1 MTTDVSRVEKPHMAM
16 LVANPVVGDSRV
28 EKSALSAVRAG
39 YRVTIVGVGNASTS
53 RVDHYEHIPIY
64 RIPLDFTRHK
74 AWTVENRRRNS
85 SRAPKASGTSLLNR
99 ANRALQRMTQR
110 LNHSWAERFRTAR
123 DSIQAGRPGG
133 WRTLWPQTLD
143 YEEGFLEALHRL
155 KPDIIHAHD
164 RHPMAGAAAYS
175 ARQRAAGTPVPWVYD
190 AHEWVPG
197 TIIGGPPKAKTA
209 WVALEAE
216 LIRTADAVI
225 TVTDH
230 VAGELHARHR
240 LDARPR
246 TVINAPRRT
255 RQPLPPD
262 QRRPLRE
269 ECGVDPETPLLVY
282 VGMLAE
288 HRGVFTIVDAL
299 TEMPGVH
306 VAFVGSQN
314 ATVRQQLHDRAMTH
328 GVRERLHLLDYVP
341 SHSVTWYIE
350 SATCGVSALMPY
362 PAHELAMPTK
372 LREYAQAGL
381 PVVASDLDTQS
392 AFVTDHGVGTLFTA
406 GDATSL
412 AAAFHRLLDDHESYR
427 RAVRDPDFL
436 ASQTWEGN
444 ETALAATWHSLCP
457 VQPPPADP
465 RSAAPV
471 DAAASQPLVGRHPT
485 LVVVGASAA
494 DPWPEAWA
502 EAWSR
507 FAGDARCLAGSTT
520 EADGDGQPM
529 SEALDSWLEIDQYA
543 DAALYCGL
551 SSAHGDVDGGSLSE
565 MLSLQR
571 RQKQV
576 GVLTEAPLVDAAVL
590 RDRPGHAFSD
600 WDPQVFGRYRR
611 QALKQARP
619 FLTMLE
625 HGIPLFTSSQRNALM
640 FPGVHWIPAPLPFL
654 SPPHPSSPGEAG
666 DDAQAPVRILIV
678 PTIRSRA
685 ENRQLDR
692 LVEDAARHGF
702 SVRRPRSSRYDPSQ
716 AGHADI
722 VVDAIT
728 LGEWSHSAAHAWSA
742 SRLVVGHLDE
752 SLRTSPDSPLLT
764 VPTPPLLESSV
775 DDIVDT
781 VLDLAHAL
789 DGETEAETRRQG
801 RDFAESIYGGKM
813 AVAGL
818 HGIWTV

>member
-1 MTTDVSRVEKPHMAM
+1 MSTNLSHVEKPHMAM

-53 RVDHYEHIPIY
+53 HVDHYEHIPIY
-64 RIPLDFTRHK
+64 RIPLDFSRHK

-85 SRAPKASGTSLLNR
+85 SRAPETSGTSLLNR
-99 ANRALQRMTQR
+99 ANRALQRMSQR
-110 LNHSWAERFRTAR
+110 LNRSWAERFRTTR
-123 DSIQAGRPGG
+123 ESFQAGRPGG
-133 WRTLWPQTLD
+133 WRTVWPQTLD
-143 YEEGFLEALHRL
+143 YEEGFLEVLHRL

-175 ARQRAAGTPVPWVYD
+175 ALQRAAGTPVPWVYD

-197 TIIGGPPKAKTA
+197 TIIGGPPQAKTA

-246 TVINAPRRT
+246 TVINAPRRA

-269 ECGVDPETPLLVY
+269 ECGVGPETPLLVY

-328 GVRERLHLLDYVP
+328 GVRDRLHLLDYVP

-350 SATCGVSALMPY
+350 SATCGISALMPY

-392 AFVTDHGVGTLFTA
+392 AFVKDHGVGTLFAA
-406 GDATSL
+406 GDASSL
-412 AAAFHRLLDDHESYR
+412 AAAFHRLLDDQESYR

-457 VQPPPADP
+457 AQSPLAEP
-465 RSAAPV
+465 RSTAPAA
-471 DAAASQPLVGRHPT
+471 AAASQTRVERHPT

-494 DPWPEAWA
+494 DPWA

-507 FAGDARCLAGSTT
+507 FAGDARGHAGSDS
-520 EADGDGQPM
+520 EADGDGVLM
-529 SEALDSWLEIDQYA
+529 SEALDSWLEIDRYA
-543 DAALYCGL
+543 DAALYRGL
-551 SSAHGDVDGGSLSE
+551 SCAHGDVDGGPLSE

-576 GVLTEAPLVDAAVL
+576 GVLTEAPLVDAALL
-590 RDRPGHAFSD
+590 RDQPGHAFSD
-600 WDPQVFGRYRR
+600 WDPKVFGRYRR

-619 FLTMLE
+619 YLTMLE
-625 HGIPLFTSSQRNALM
+625 QGIPLFTSSQRNALM
-640 FPGVHWIPAPLPFL
+640 LHGVHWIPAPLPFP
-654 SPPHPSSPGEAG
+654 SPPLPSPPGEARA
-666 DDAQAPVRILIV
+666 DSRTPVRILIV
-678 PTIRSRA
+678 PTIRSQA
-685 ENRQLDR
+685 ENGQLDR
-692 LVEDAARHGF
+692 LVEDATRHGF

-722 VVDAIT
+722 VVDALT

-752 SLRTSPDSPLLT
+752 SLSTSPGSPLMT
-764 VPTPPLLESSV
+764 APAPPLLESSV

-789 DGETEAETRRQG
+789 DGAAEAETRRHG
-801 RDFAESIYGGKM
+801 RDFAEAIYGGKM

-818 HGIWTV
+818 RGIWNV

>member
-1 MTTDVSRVEKPHMAM
+1 MKTAASRSDQPHMAM

-39 YRVTIVGVGNASTS
+39 YRVTIVGIGNASTP

-64 RIPLDFTRHK
+64 RIPPDFPRHK
-74 AWTVENRRRNS
+74 AWTRENRRRKS
-85 SRAPKASGTSLLNR
+85 TRAPEVSGTSPVHR
-99 ANRALQRMTQR
+99 AKRAWQR
-110 LNHSWAERFRTAR
+110 LNRSWGERFDTAR
-123 DSIQAGRPGG
+123 ESFRVGRPGG
-133 WRTLWPQTLD
+133 WRTVWPQTLD
-143 YEEGFLEALHRL
+143 YEEAFLEVLHRL
-155 KPDIIHAHD
+155 RPDIVHAHD

-175 ARQRAAGTPVPWVYD
+175 ALQRAAGTPVPWVYD

-230 VAGELHARHR
+230 VAGELHSRHR
-240 LDARPR
+240 LESRPR
-246 TVINAPRRT
+246 TVINAPRGARYA
-255 RQPLPPD
+255 LPPD

-269 ECGVDPETPLLVY
+269 ECGVGPETPLLVY

-314 ATVRQQLHDRAMTH
+314 DAVRQQLHDRAVTS
-328 GVRERLHLLDYVP
+328 GVRDRLHLLDYVP

-392 AFVTDHGVGTLFTA
+392 AFVTEHGVGTLFTA
-406 GDATSL
+406 GDASSL
-412 AAAFHRLLDDHESYR
+412 AAAFHRLLDDQESYR
-427 RAVRDPDFL
+427 GAVRDPDFL

-457 VQPPPADP
+457 VPLPPPEP
-465 RSAAPV
+465 RSAAPAGA
-471 DAAASQPLVGRHPT
+471 DASPTQAERHPT
-485 LVVVGASAA
+485 LVVVGGSAS
-494 DPWPEAWA
+494 DPWT

-507 FAGDARCLAGSTT
+507 HAGDARSQAGSGPD
-520 EADGDGQPM
+520 AGGDGPSM
-529 SEALDSWLEIDQYA
+529 SAALDSWLEIDQYA
-543 DAALYCGL
+543 DAVLYHGL
-551 SSAHGDVDGGSLSE
+551 TCAHGDVDGGSLSE
-565 MLSLQR
+565 VLSLQR
-571 RQKQV
+571 RRKQV
-576 GVLTEAPLVDAAVL
+576 GVLTEAPLVDAELL
-590 RDRPGHAFSD
+590 RERPGHALSD
-600 WDPQVFGRYRR
+600 WDPEVFNRYRR
-611 QALKQARP
+611 RALKQARP

-625 HGIPLFTSSQRNALM
+625 HGIPLFTSSQRHAHLLD
-640 FPGVHWIPAPLPFL
+640 GVHWVPTPLPFPLPPFEEPSPTPEPL
-654 SPPHPSSPGEAG
+654 S
-666 DDAQAPVRILIV
+666 ILIV
-678 PTIRSRA
+678 PTIRSQA
-685 ENRQLDR
+685 ENQQLDR
-692 LVEDAARHGF
+692 LVAEATREGF
-702 SVRRPRSSRYDPSQ
+702 TVRRPRYSRYEPSQ
-716 AGHADI
+716 AGHAEI
-722 VVDAIT
+722 VVEALT
-728 LGEWSHSAAHAWSA
+728 LGEWGHSAAHAWSA
-742 SRLVVGHLDE
+742 SRLVVGHLEE
-752 SLRTSPDSPLLT
+752 SLRTSPVAPLVT
-764 VPTPPLLESSV
+764 AAAPPLLESSV
-775 DDIVDT
+775 PEIVDT
-781 VLDLAHAL
+781 VLGLAQAL
-789 DGETEAETRRQG
+789 NGEEAAATRQQG

-818 HGIWTV
+818 RGVWGL

>member
-1 MTTDVSRVEKPHMAM
+1 MNTAVSRAEQPHMAM

-85 SRAPKASGTSLLNR
+85 STAPEASGTSPLNR
-99 ANRALQRMTQR
+99 ASRALHR
-110 LNHSWAERFRTAR
+110 LNRSWAERFRTVR
-123 DSIQAGRPGG
+123 ESFRAGRPGG
-133 WRTLWPQTLD
+133 WRAVWPQTLD
-143 YEEGFLEALHRL
+143 YEEAFLEVLHRL
-155 KPDIIHAHD
+155 QPDIIHAHD

-175 ARQRAAGTPVPWVYD
+175 ALQRAAGTPVPWVYD

-197 TIIGGPPKAKTA
+197 TIIGGPPQAKTA

-240 LDARPR
+240 LDARPT
-246 TVINAPRRT
+246 TVINAPRGA

-269 ECGVDPETPLLVY
+269 ECGVGPETPLLVY

-299 TEMPGVH
+299 GEMPGVH

-314 ATVRQQLHDRAMTH
+314 ATVRQQLHDRAEEA
-328 GVRERLHLLDYVP
+328 GVRDRLHLLDYVP

-381 PVVASDLDTQS
+381 PVIASDLDTQS
-392 AFVTDHGVGTLFTA
+392 AFVTEHGMGTLFEA
-406 GDATSL
+406 GNASSL
-412 AAAFHRLLDDHESYR
+412 AAAFHRLLDDQESYR

-457 VQPPPADP
+457 VQLPLGGPRSVAPAD
-465 RSAAPV
+465 ATT
-471 DAAASQPLVGRHPT
+471 SQTEAERHPT
-485 LVVVGASAA
+485 LVVVGASGT
-494 DPWPEAWA
+494 DPWT

-507 FAGDARCLAGSTT
+507 HAGEARGHAGSGT
-520 EADGDGQPM
+520 EADGDAPLM
-529 SEALDSWLEIDQYA
+529 SAALDSWLEIDQHA
-543 DAALYCGL
+543 DAVLYHGL
-551 SSAHGDVDGGSLSE
+551 SCAHGDVDGGPLSE

-576 GVLTEAPLVDAAVL
+576 GVLTEAPLVDAELL
-590 RDRPGHAFSD
+590 RDRPGHALSD
-600 WDPQVFGRYRR
+600 WDPEVFGRYRR

-625 HGIPLFTSSQRNALM
+625 HGIPLFTSSQRTAHMLH
-640 FPGVHWIPAPLPFL
+640 GVEWIPTPLLAP
-654 SPPHPSSPGEAG
+654 SPPHLPPAGEARH
-666 DDAQAPVRILIV
+666 DPQAPVSILIV
-678 PTIRSRA
+678 PTIRSQA

-692 LVEDAARHGF
+692 LVEGATRHGF
-702 SVRRPRSSRYDPSQ
+702 TVRRPRFSRYDPAQ
-716 AGHADI
+716 ARHADI
-722 VVDAIT
+722 VVDALT
-728 LGEWSHSAAHAWSA
+728 LGEWSQSAAHAWSA

-752 SLRTSPDSPLLT
+752 SLGTSVNTPLAT
-764 VPTPPLLESSV
+764 APAPPLLESSV
-775 DDIVDT
+775 PEIADT
-781 VLDLAHAL
+781 VLALAHSMDDERTVA
-789 DGETEAETRRQG
+789 ARWQG

-813 AVAGL
+813 AVASLRGV
-818 HGIWTV
+818 WNV

>member
-1 MTTDVSRVEKPHMAM
+1 MNTTMSRAEQPHMAM

-39 YRVTIVGVGNASTS
+39 YRVTIVGVGNASAS
-53 RVDHYEHIPIY
+53 GVDHYEHIPIY

-74 AWTVENRRRNS
+74 AWTVVNRRRNS
-85 SRAPKASGTSLLNR
+85 SRAPEASGTSPLNR
-99 ANRALQRMTQR
+99 ANRVLQR
-110 LNHSWAERFRTAR
+110 LNRLWAERFQTAR
-123 DSIQAGRPGG
+123 ESIRAGRPGG
-133 WRTLWPQTLD
+133 WRTVWPQTLD
-143 YEEGFLEALHRL
+143 YEEAFLEVLHRL
-155 KPDIIHAHD
+155 QPDIIHAHD

-175 ARQRAAGTPVPWVYD
+175 ALQRSAGTPVPWVYD

-240 LDARPR
+240 LDARPT
-246 TVINAPRRT
+246 TVINAPRGARH
-255 RQPLPPD
+255 PLPPD

-269 ECGVDPETPLLVY
+269 ECGVGPETPLLVY

-299 TEMPGVH
+299 AEMPGVH

-314 ATVRQQLHDRAMTH
+314 ATVRQQLHDRAMAS
-328 GVRERLHLLDYVP
+328 GVRDRLHLLDYVP

-381 PVVASDLDTQS
+381 PVIASDLDTQS
-392 AFVTDHGVGTLFTA
+392 GFVTEHGVGTLFAA
-406 GDATSL
+406 GDASSL
-412 AAAFHRLLDDHESYR
+412 AAAFHRLLDDQESYR

-444 ETALAATWHSLCP
+444 EPALAATWHSLCP
-457 VQPPPADP
+457 VQHPPAEP
-465 RSAAPV
+465 GSAAP
-471 DAAASQPLVGRHPT
+471 AGTAASPTHAERHPT
-485 LVVVGASAA
+485 LVVVGATAA
-494 DPWPEAWA
+494 DPWPEAW
-502 EAWSR
+502 SR
-507 FAGDARCLAGSTT
+507 HAGDARGHAGA
-520 EADGDGQPM
+520 EADGDAPLM
-529 SEALDSWLEIDQYA
+529 SATLDSWLAIDRYA
-543 DAALYCGL
+543 DAVLYRGL
-551 SSAHGDVDGGSLSE
+551 SSAHGDVDGGPLSE
-565 MLSLQR
+565 VLSLQR
-571 RQKQV
+571 RQKRV
-576 GVLTEAPLVDAAVL
+576 GVLTEAPLVDAELL
-590 RDRPGHAFSD
+590 RERPGHAFSD
-600 WDPQVFGRYRR
+600 WDPAVFGRYRR

-619 FLTMLE
+619 FLTLLE
-625 HGIPLFTSSQRNALM
+625 HGIPVFTSSQRNALM
-640 FPGVHWIPAPLPFL
+640 LDGIHWLPTPLPFSAPPL
-654 SPPHPSSPGEAG
+654 PSPSDEARSEP
-666 DDAQAPVRILIV
+666 QAPVRILIV
-678 PTIRSRA
+678 PTIRSQA

-692 LVEDAARHGF
+692 LTEDATRHGF
-702 SVRRPRSSRYDPSQ
+702 TVRRPRLSRYDPSQ

-722 VVDAIT
+722 VIDALT

-764 VPTPPLLESSV
+764 APAPPLLDSSV
-775 DDIVDT
+775 DDIIDT
-781 VLDLAHAL
+781 VLGLAHAL
-789 DGETEAETRRQG
+789 DAEGTAATRRQG

-818 HGIWTV
+818 RAVWNI